1 MKQPPQED
9 VPVAAAAGA
18 KGAPAKGAP
27 KAGGA
32 VEMKPSYGRAW
43 VSFENL
49 LQPGALETK

>member
-1 MKQPPQED
+1 MKAPPQED
-9 VPVAAAAGA
+9 VPQAAAAA

-32 VEMKPSYGRAW
+32 VDMKPTFGRACI
-43 VSFENL
+43 SFDNL